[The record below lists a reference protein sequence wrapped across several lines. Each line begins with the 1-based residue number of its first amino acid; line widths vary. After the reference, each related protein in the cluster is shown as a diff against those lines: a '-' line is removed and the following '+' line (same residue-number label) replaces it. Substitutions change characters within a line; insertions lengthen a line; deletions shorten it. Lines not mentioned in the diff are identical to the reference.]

1 MAEARQSPN
10 PNEITALR
18 TKLPPQQGNT
28 GQWGQTSQDKT
39 WKYLCLFMSLIL
51 LLVVIISSVVLSE
64 VLKRT
69 KQMQK
74 EVFQLKEK
82 VTQGLGDAGH
92 DWDFIRGEVF
102 RQMKAVLAGNG
113 LPDISWAGDIL
124 DRPLQRGPERQPQV
138 DGWLNLH
145 LHQLGLQGIT

>member
-18 TKLPPQQGNT
+18 TKLPLQQGNT
-28 GQWGQTSQDKT
+28 GKWGQTSQDKT
-39 WKYLCLFMSLIL
+39 WKYLCLFVSLIL

-92 DWDFIRGEVF
+92 DRDFIRGEVF

-113 LPDISWAGDIL
+113 LPDNNWAGDIL
-124 DRPLQRGPERQPQV
+124 DRPFQRGPERQPQV
-138 DGWLNLH
+138 DGWLNSH
-145 LHQLGLQGIT
+145 LHQLELQGTT